1 MTQATYNAEYIVVGG
16 GMVGSAAALG
26 LAQLGHSVIVLE
38 AFPAKEYSSEQGPDL
53 RMSALAM
60 ASVQLLDDLGAWSH
74 IQTMR
79 VQPYSSLAVWEET
92 WAKTQFDASEVG
104 QSLLGYF
111 VENRITQLG
120 LAQAMQADEHITIL
134 NDKASSIDSSKA
146 VVRTESGKLLTGDW
160 VIAADGVHS
169 QVRKQT
175 GIATVGWEYDQ
186 QAMGIN
192 VRNHYASEEQAQ
204 AAQALTWQAF
214 KPSGPVAFL
223 PMHEHYA
230 SLIWYDSP
238 QRLAELEMMTPQ
250 ELTQAIKAHFPAEVG
265 EFEILNQARFPLVRM
280 HAQQYVKDKVILIGD
295 AAHAI
300 NPLAGQGVNLGFA
313 DVRCLL
319 NVIAEQKS
327 LKRYYQLPR
336 QAANAQMMNS
346 MDVLY
351 HLFSNTNAILKPLRN
366 LGLFLAQRGGL
377 AKRQVIKHAMGLK

>member
-1 MTQATYNAEYIVVGG
+1 MTQAVHNAEYIVVGG

-38 AFPAKEYSSEQGPDL
+38 AFPASEFASDQGPDL
-53 RMSALAM
+53 RMSALAI
-60 ASVQLLDDLGAWSH
+60 ASVQLLDDLGAWEY
-74 IQTMR
+74 ITAMR
-79 VQPYSSLAVWEET
+79 VQPYSSLAVWEEN

-120 LAQAMQADEHITIL
+120 LAQAMEDEELITVMH
-134 NDKASSIDSSKA
+134 DKASSIDSSNA
-146 VVRTESGKLLTGDW
+146 VVQTESGKRLQGNW
-160 VIAADGVHS
+160 IIAADGVHS

-186 QAMGIN
+186 QAMGIT
-192 VRNHYASEEQAQ
+192 VRNHYASAEHAQ

-223 PMHEHYA
+223 PMHEQYA

-238 QRLAELEMMTPQ
+238 QRLAELEKMSEQ
-250 ELTQAIKAHFPAEVG
+250 ELAHAIKAYFPAEVG
-265 EFEILNQARFPLVRM
+265 EFEVLNKARFPLVRM
-280 HAQQYVKDKVILIGD
+280 HAQQYVKDTVILIGD

-319 NVIAEQKS
+319 DVIAEQKS

-336 QAANAQMMNS
+336 QAANRQMMNS

-351 HLFSNTNAILKPLRN
+351 HLFSNTNVILKPLRN